1 MELRF
6 NEIKTSFLEAKNI
19 QLNLLRLDLIHPE
32 WGGNKYFK
40 LKYNLKKAK
49 ELGLTTILSF
59 GGAYSN
65 HLYALAALGEKEGFK
80 TIGLVRGEN
89 QAKLNP
95 TLQFL
100 KKKGMQLEFISRED
114 YRKKSEEEFKSLLQ
128 KKYGDFYL
136 LPEGGSNDL
145 AVKGCQ
151 EITEAIQI
159 DFDFICCSCGTGATL
174 AGIITGLRANQKA
187 IGFSSLKKGEF
198 LIESIS
204 DLIVSS
210 KAKQEYR
217 ENWEIILDYHF
228 GGYAKINQ
236 ELLDFKEDFQKQF
249 NIELDYVYNAK
260 MMFGLVE
267 LIKNDFFASGSKI
280 IAVHTGGIQGN
291 LGFSV

>member
-19 QLNLLRLDLIHPE
+19 QLNLMRLDLIHSE

-49 ELGLTTILSF
+49 ELGHTTLLSF

-114 YRKKSEEEFKSLLQ
+114 YRKKTEEEFKSLLQ

-145 AVKGCQ
+145 AVKGCK

-204 DLIVSS
+204 DLIESS

-267 LIKNDFFASGSKI
+267 LIKKDFFASGSKI
-280 IAVHTGGIQGN
+280 IAVHTGGVQGN